1 MIQTSWMWKF
11 QHSREGSSMYVINVA
26 GKNLNYQWELYVPE
40 NVDVDKYIKDWLK
53 AEYGIDDTYYITYGK
68 MS

>member
-1 MIQTSWMWKF
+1 
-11 QHSREGSSMYVINVA
+11 MYTINVS
-26 GKNLNYQWELYVPE
+26 GQNLNINWELYVPE

-53 AEYGIDDTYYITYGK
+53 AEYGIDDSYYITYGK